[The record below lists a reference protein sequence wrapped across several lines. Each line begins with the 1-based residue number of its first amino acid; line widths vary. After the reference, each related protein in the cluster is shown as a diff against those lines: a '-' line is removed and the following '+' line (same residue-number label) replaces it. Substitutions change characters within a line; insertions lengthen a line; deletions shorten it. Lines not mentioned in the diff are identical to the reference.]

1 MLSIWEGTIQN
12 AFFFS
17 SASKIFNLKIIWEGV
32 CRVWAILFENI
43 VIYTSLTIQWC
54 ARNYKVRQFPVKVR
68 CIWHL
73 RKVIYLLKKYHFRFF
88 YKWPSSN
95 YFTWYMLF
103 RVFLWHD
110 LLQLK
115 KPSCRGTY
123 HHNCHVFIFA
133 RDFKSHRKVH
143 PRIPPWLMSYTVHYS
158 SDFLS
163 KINQSISFTRSWAVM
178 TSPPSLVLF

>member
-1 MLSIWEGTIQN
+1 MGGN
-12 AFFFS
+12 NPKCFFFS
-17 SASKIFNLKIIWEGV
+17 SVSKIFNVKIIWEGV
-32 CRVWAILFENI
+32 CWLWAILFENI
-43 VIYTSLTIQWC
+43 VIYTSLIIQWC
-54 ARNYKVRQFPVKVR
+54 ARNYKVRQFPFKVR
-68 CIWHL
+68 CIRHL

-88 YKWPSSN
+88 CKWPSSN

-103 RVFLWHD
+103 RMFLWHD

-133 RDFKSHRKVH
+133 RDFKSHHKVH

-163 KINQSISFTRSWAVM
+163 KINQSISFTRNWAVM